1 MKLTWNGHSC
11 FTFDTDAG
19 VVVFDPY
26 ETDYVPGLH
35 LPALAADVV
44 LCSHGH
50 EDHCYPQGVK
60 QTRRAVGFTVETVA
74 THHDEAGGSL
84 RGENTVHI
92 VDVNGFR
99 LAHLGDLGHVLT
111 AEQVQ
116 AMGHIDVLLVP
127 VGGYYTI
134 DAKTAL
140 ELCRL
145 LQPVCAVPMHY
156 RTQYDPDMPVGTLR
170 DFLDLVKAEDTQMP
184 LMRIAKADILER
196 PSVVTMAI
204 QA

>member
-50 EDHCYPQGVK
+50 EDHCYSQGVK

-127 VGGYYTI
+127 MGGYYTI
-134 DAKTAL
+134 DARQAKTVC
-140 ELCRL
+140 EL
-145 LQPVCAVPMHY
+145 LQPTVIVPMHY
-156 RTQYDPDMPVGTLR
+156 RKGEMGFDLIAEPEA
-170 DFLDLVKAEDTQMP
+170 FLDLYESFTVVEGDT
-184 LMRIAKADILER
+184 LELSR
-196 PSVVTMAI
+196 DVRGVVFFRTPR
-204 QA
+204 Q

>member
-35 LPALAADVV
+35 LPPLASDVV

-60 QTRRAVGFTVETVA
+60 QTRRVVGFTVETVA
-74 THHDEAGGSL
+74 TYHDEAGGSL
-84 RGENTVHI
+84 RGENTLHI

-111 AEQVQ
+111 PEQCKAV
-116 AMGHIDVLLVP
+116 GHVDVLLVP
-127 VGGYYTI
+127 MGGYYTI
-134 DAKTAL
+134 DAKQAK
-140 ELCRL
+140 EVCDL
-145 LQPVCAVPMHY
+145 LQPKVIVPMHY
-156 RTQYDPDMPVGTLR
+156 RKGDMGFDLIAEPES
-170 DFLDLVKAEDTQMP
+170 FLDLYESVTVIDGHTLELTDAVSGVVF
-184 LMRIAKADILER
+184 IAK
-196 PSVVTMAI
+196 PF
-204 QA
+204 Q